1 MQNTSI
7 IMYDSVNF
15 RLKQDE
21 AGEIDFLSEI
31 PCYLDNVG
39 EHHYS
44 DEVVITGSLNG
55 LNVTTNRYQVKVKDG
70 SLCKWYLGDNFQTMG
85 RNDTK
90 RAIEKLSDT
99 LHLPMDR
106 ATVTRLDVAHNLIV
120 KEPVDIYLNHLGTL
134 RYCRRCS
141 MIESGSLYYSKAG
154 NRLCFYDKVRE
165 QKGKGKSIPE
175 LYVGRNVLR
184 YEQQYIKRVA
194 TQLGVPTV
202 TGALLYDEAFYIALL
217 NRWRDNYK
225 EIRKINDISIN
236 FAAMKVKKDFDLA
249 GRLCLIE
256 MQGGELAMIESINEA
271 YKCGTLSRRQA
282 DELKRATRE
291 ACRERVNFT
300 ACNENISELDKK
312 VNEAIKFYR

>member
-1 MQNTSI
+1 MQNTS

-85 RNDTK
+85 RGDTR

-99 LHLPMDR
+99 LHLPMDK
-106 ATVTRLDVAHNLIV
+106 ATVTRLDVAQNFIM
-120 KEPVDIYLNHLGTL
+120 KQPVDIYLNHLGEL

-141 MIESGSLYYSKAG
+141 MIESGSLYYI
-154 NRLCFYDKVRE
+154 NRNNTSVFYDKIKE
-165 QKGKGKSIPE
+165 QSNMGYQIPE
-175 LYVGRNVLR
+175 LYAGRNVLR
-184 YEQQYIKRVA
+184 YELRYKQRLPSV
-194 TQLGVPTV
+194 LGVPVV
-202 TGALLYDEAFYIALL
+202 TGALLYDEAFYIKLL

-291 ACRERVNFT
+291 ACKERVNFV
-300 ACNENISELDKK
+300 ACNENMSELDKK
-312 VNEAIKFYR
+312 VSEAIKFYR